1 VVNKYALII
10 EGPLNNS
17 PVNENITDFYPNN
30 KHTVLIPIIYH
41 DNIVYVENN
50 EKTLLSHSL

>member
-1 VVNKYALII
+1 MVNKYALII

-30 KHTVLIPIIYH
+30 KHTVLILIIYH
-41 DNIVYVENN
+41 DNIV
-50 EKTLLSHSL
+50 